1 MSANDALSLWSQWV
15 HLCVKRVRT
24 LLLREGRSLQCR
36 IGKEI
41 RKEAALA
48 RNPRRTAST
57 NGVETVERLSREEG
71 KQLVDRQARKYLKMS
86 GEDFVRQ
93 YREGR
98 IKDPDRLAVSRV
110 AILLPLVES

>member
-1 MSANDALSLWSQWV
+1 VNAKPGVARKDM
-15 HLCVKRVRT
+15 
-24 LLLREGRSLQCR
+24 
-36 IGKEI
+36 
-41 RKEAALA
+41 KEAAVA
-48 RNPRRTAST
+48 SNRRRTASA

-86 GEDFVRQ
+86 GEDFARQ

-98 IKDPDRLAVSRV
+98 INDPDRLAVSRV